1 MSAVRETIQFF
12 RTLPLFRGLGTSE
25 LEDIARMLQPFAR
38 GPGETLFRQGA
49 DSNGIYF
56 IQDGLIEIRA
66 RVPGDEVLTLAR
78 LGHGDVLGEV
88 ALLDRG
94 RRTASALAVEPT
106 TGYWLGR
113 RHFEILRLDHK
124 PASLS
129 IMQRLIENTCAAVR
143 RSYARIAELLQE
155 AAPLSREPGEARTG
169 LSKAEATEIP
179 FGSLPFFS
187 QLSARELKDVL
198 ELGRLLHA
206 ERRTI
211 LYRQGAP
218 SREVFI
224 VVRGAVRTMLQ
235 HGDTNFQIAVHAP
248 GSLDGV
254 LSAIDGRPNATSC
267 EACEPAD
274 VLALKRSAVATLR
287 TTQTPLSWYL
297 SEHIQEGLVRTLR
310 QCTEHASRLELERNL
325 QVRMREASHV

>member
-12 RTLPLFRGLGTSE
+12 RTLTLFRGLGTSE
-25 LEDIARMLQPFAR
+25 LEDIAQMLQPFAR
-38 GPGETLFRQGA
+38 GPGETLFQQGA
-49 DSNGIYF
+49 DLNGIYF

-155 AAPLSREPGEARTG
+155 AAPLA
-169 LSKAEATEIP
+169 
-179 FGSLPFFS
+179 
-187 QLSARELKDVL
+187 
-198 ELGRLLHA
+198 
-206 ERRTI
+206 
-211 LYRQGAP
+211 
-218 SREVFI
+218 
-224 VVRGAVRTMLQ
+224 
-235 HGDTNFQIAVHAP
+235 
-248 GSLDGV
+248 
-254 LSAIDGRPNATSC
+254 
-267 EACEPAD
+267 
-274 VLALKRSAVATLR
+274 
-287 TTQTPLSWYL
+287 
-297 SEHIQEGLVRTLR
+297 
-310 QCTEHASRLELERNL
+310 
-325 QVRMREASHV
+325 